1 MTGKWPDDEIDHWD
15 LDTLNNRWG
24 NLREAT
30 HGQNQANSRAYKNN
44 RSGVKGVC
52 FHKMEGKWRAQVNV
66 NGKRT
71 YLGSFETI
79 NEARAVYNKAAAKI
93 FGKFARTS

>member
-1 MTGKWPDDEIDHWD
+1 
-15 LDTLNNRWG
+15 
-24 NLREAT
+24 
-30 HGQNQANSRAYKNN
+30 
-44 RSGVKGVC
+44 
-52 FHKMEGKWRAQVNV
+52 MEGKWRAQVNV